1 MIDIR
6 EYPGVLDALNQTLNS
21 GKEAV
26 VCVEDGD
33 LLSVAEH
40 ARFWLGQFE
49 RGAEHR
55 KSKPRQYNNR

>member
-26 VCVEDGD
+26 LKMEDGD
-33 LLSVAEH
+33 NVAI
-40 ARFWLGQFE
+40 
-49 RGAEHR
+49 R
-55 KSKPRQYNNR
+55 KILPWAV

>member
-26 VCVEDGD
+26 LKMEDGD
-33 LLSVAEH
+33 NVAIAEH
-40 ARFWLGQFE
+40 ARFFLGQFE
-49 RGAEHR
+49 CGAEHR
-55 KSKPRQYNNR
+55 KARPKQNNR